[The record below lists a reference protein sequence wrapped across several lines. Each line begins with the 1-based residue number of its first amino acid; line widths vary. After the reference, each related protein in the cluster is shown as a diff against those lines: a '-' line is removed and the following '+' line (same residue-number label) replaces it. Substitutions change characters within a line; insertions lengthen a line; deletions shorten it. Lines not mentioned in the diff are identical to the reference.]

1 MNYPYPL
8 PLPLPSLPLPLP
20 LPLPLTLTRRVRR
33 GCCAARRRRVRKAAL
48 CIAPPRALAPRW
60 VRDASTAPSE
70 DANTASQDGSSARA
84 AAAEAPLSPCE
95 PRHEAGV
102 SHETRQPG
110 SAFHIAPVEPHVTP
124 SLPSLTLTQL
134 ALMRHYADADELL
147 PLSVRP
153 CHSACDLFLS
163 TPSRRPRPR
172 PKDKPYKQG
181 LEVLEH
187 IAAHTA
193 AARAKMVRQ
202 APLAAE
208 GAEGEGRGARA
219 RGACVG
225 GEAPNPS
232 PSPA

>member
-1 MNYPYPL
+1 M
-8 PLPLPSLPLPLP
+8 
-20 LPLPLTLTRRVRR
+20 
-33 GCCAARRRRVRKAAL
+33 
-48 CIAPPRALAPRW
+48 
-60 VRDASTAPSE
+60 RDANTAPSE
-70 DANTASQDGSSARA
+70 DANTARTT
-84 AAAEAPLSPCE
+84 AAEAPLSPCE

-193 AARAKMVRQ
+193 AARAKMVH
-202 APLAAE
+202 AKPPP
-208 GAEGEGRGARA
+208 GGGGCGGGEQRGARE

-225 GEAPNPS
+225 ARGA
-232 PSPA
+232 A